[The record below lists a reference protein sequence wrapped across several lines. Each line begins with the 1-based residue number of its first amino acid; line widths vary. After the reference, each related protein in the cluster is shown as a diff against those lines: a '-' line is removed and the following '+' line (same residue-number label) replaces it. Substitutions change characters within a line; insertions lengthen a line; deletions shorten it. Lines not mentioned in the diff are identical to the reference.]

1 VSEDGRGAWHG
12 GDDGRRG
19 SDLSYDA
26 IRASKRD
33 LRAWLA
39 GGIRRAQRVVWERE
53 MGFWGLGMPA
63 AAESDRGGDRR
74 GKRALMAASITASGS
89 GAKGR
94 MSEAAH
100 RVDAYTPFLGVFGY
114 SC

>member
-1 VSEDGRGAWHG
+1 MDGSFNWEWGQLEVSEDGRGAWHG

-19 SDLSYDA
+19 GD
-26 IRASKRD
+26 ASKRD

-63 AAESDRGGDRR
+63 AEESDRGGDRR
-74 GKRALMAASITASGS
+74 GKRVLMAA
-89 GAKGR
+89 
-94 MSEAAH
+94 
-100 RVDAYTPFLGVFGY
+100 
-114 SC
+114 

>member
-19 SDLSYDA
+19 GDLSYDG

-39 GGIRRAQRVVWERE
+39 GRIRRARRVVWERE
-53 MGFWGLGMPA
+53 MGFRRAGNAGCRGIGSDY
-63 AAESDRGGDRR
+63 AEG
-74 GKRALMAASITASGS
+74 T
-89 GAKGR
+89 
-94 MSEAAH
+94 
-100 RVDAYTPFLGVFGY
+100 
-114 SC
+114 

>member
-74 GKRALMAASITASGS
+74 GKRALIAASITASGS
-89 GAKGR
+89 GAKSGKDVGGR
-94 MSEAAH
+94 THTMC
-100 RVDAYTPFLGVFGY
+100 TPTLH
-114 SC
+114 S